1 MWLWTC
7 QNVEQMCLLSP
18 SLAGGC
24 KAHVC
29 WELHNNYFP
38 FFHSLLVK
46 WSEIL
51 FLLETWL
58 YWLAVGP
65 MDWLLGSLPLQWDAH
80 SRSWIMIRWYIYF
93 RSADLG
99 GLDSALSSCCS
110 LIWFESKWMLFQ
122 MWLCWCWRLLPVPRI
137 KWPFRLH
144 MDTPAKAWLA
154 IDWTWHLPSS
164 NSHVCKLCFM
174 FL

>member
-7 QNVEQMCLLSP
+7 QNVEQMCLLSL

-46 WSEIL
+46 WSKTL

-58 YWLAVGP
+58 CRLALGPVG
-65 MDWLLGSLPLQWDAH
+65 WLLGNLPLHWDAH
-80 SRSWIMIRWYIYF
+80 SRSWIMIRWHIYF

-99 GLDSALSSCCS
+99 SLDSALSSCCS
-110 LIWFESKWMLFQ
+110 LIWFESKLIA
-122 MWLCWCWRLLPVPRI
+122 CWRWLLLPVPRI

-144 MDTPAKAWLA
+144 MDTPAEAWLA
-154 IDWTWHLPSS
+154 VDWTPHLSS
-164 NSHVCKLCFM
+164 FSSHLFKLCFM